1 MSIDE
6 FTIDFKC
13 DGALDLHYAM
23 FGAEIK
29 NILVNGIPI
38 DDVDYPY
45 CSNIAFVLGNGY
57 EVSFET
63 GHIDSR
69 DAVDFVTYGEQP
81 PMTVDLLDAQQA
93 IGRRIKAVWVDSL
106 TTQFE
111 DGKVGTNKTLRLF
124 VEYMHLPMGIFKTAS
139 IKGDQ
144 DGPSINVQIRR

>member
-13 DGALDLHYAM
+13 DGSLDLYYAM

-45 CSNIAFVLGNGY
+45 CSNITIVLDNGY
-57 EVSFET
+57 EVYFET

-69 DAVDFVTYGEQP
+69 DVADFVTYGEQP
-81 PMTVDLLDAQQA
+81 PMTVDLLDAQQT
-93 IGRRIKAVWVDSL
+93 IGRRINAVWVDSL
-106 TTQFE
+106 TTLFE
-111 DGKVGTNKTLRLF
+111 DGNVGTNKTFRLF
-124 VEYMHLPMGIFKTAS
+124 VKYAHLPMDIFKTAS
-139 IKGDQ
+139 IKNNA

>member
-6 FTIDFKC
+6 FSIDFER
-13 DGALDLHYAM
+13 DGARDLSYAM

-29 NILVNGIPI
+29 SILVNGIPI

-45 CSNIAFVLGNGY
+45 CSNIAFVLDNGY

-69 DAVDFVTYGEQP
+69 DVAGFLTYEEQP
-81 PMTVDLLDAQQA
+81 PMAVDLLGAQQA
-93 IGRRIKAVWVDSL
+93 VGRRINAVWVDSL

-111 DGKVGTNKTLRLF
+111 DGEVGTNKTLRLF
-124 VEYMHLPMGIFKTAS
+124 VKYGHLPMDIFKTAS
-139 IKGDQ
+139 IKNNA

>member
-6 FTIDFKC
+6 FAIDFER
-13 DGALDLHYAM
+13 DGALDLYYAM

-29 NILVNGIPI
+29 DILVNGIPI

-45 CSNIAFVLGNGY
+45 CSNITIALDNGY
-57 EVSFET
+57 EVYFET

-69 DAVDFVTYGEQP
+69 DVADFVTYGEQP
-81 PMTVDLLDAQQA
+81 PMTVDLLDAQQT
-93 IGRRIKAVWVDSL
+93 IGRRIKAAWVDSL
-106 TTQFE
+106 TTLFE
-111 DGKVGTNKTLRLF
+111 DGNVGTNKTFRLF

-139 IKGDQ
+139 IKNNA